1 MESKF
6 KYIQRK
12 VIKQITLCNDRFI
25 QNIKPKITPEI
36 LTYLKLK
43 VDLEY
48 LFEKAK
54 TFTTIYNKK
63 EEEQLIKEYNND
75 NKLTIK
81 NTIDNELSKF
91 YNPYVSNKKPKG
103 KRNSEWKKKVSKLYK
118 Q

>member
-12 VIKQITLCNDRFI
+12 VVKQITLCNDRFI

-54 TFTTIYNKK
+54 TFTIIYNKK
-63 EEEQLIKEYNND
+63 EEKQLIKQYNSD
-75 NKLTIK
+75 NKISIK
-81 NTIDNELSKF
+81 NTIDNELSKL
-91 YNPYVSNKKPKG
+91 YTTTKKPKS
-103 KRNSEWKKKVSKLYK
+103 KKNSAWKQRVNKLYK